1 MNAPHET
8 LREVRRWVAKAE
20 NDLANAKNTLK
31 MKKNCPFDT
40 ICFHAQQCAEK
51 YLKAL
56 LVYESIEFPK
66 THDVRALLHLVP
78 AWSQLAL
85 ETKEAV
91 KLNRYAVESR
101 YPDDWDEFT
110 RAEAEKAVDVALKVR
125 KAVRDKLPRQAWTL
139 GNKGR
144 S

>member
-1 MNAPHET
+1 MSVQPET
-8 LREVRRWVAKAE
+8 IKEVRKWVAKAE
-20 NDLANAKNTLK
+20 NDLANARHTLK
-31 MKKNCPFDT
+31 MKKNCPLDT

-51 YLKAL
+51 YVKAL

-66 THDVRALLHLVP
+66 THDLRTLLHLVP
-78 AWSQLAL
+78 VWSQLAL
-85 ETKEAV
+85 EIKEAV

-110 RAEAEKAVDVALKVR
+110 RAEAEKAVAVAQKVR
-125 KAVRDKLPRQAWTL
+125 KAVRDKLPREALAL